1 MKKLWK
7 ATATV
12 AAAVLLAGSLAGCG
26 SSGGS
31 SSSSGGGKSGST
43 SDMIVTTMYT
53 EAGSLDSAGESGLW
67 WWSYDD
73 VCMAPIME
81 MKEDGSWDYILAESV
96 DVNEDM
102 TQYTV
107 HLRSDAKWSNGDDV
121 TSADFKNTI
130 VRALDPNCKSGYS
143 SMLYPIA
150 GAEEMYNGTGD
161 ESGLGVDTSDDK
173 TIVFNLKEPCAYFE
187 QLFVLPVYMPTHRE
201 LQTETN
207 GDWAMG
213 NDMDALVSCGPYY
226 LAEYVPNQY
235 SVYKKNENYVQADRI
250 KTDTIKKM
258 VMDDT
263 QSIINAYK
271 SGELNF
277 ISADYTVMDEY
288 KDSDELIT
296 SPAMTSY
303 YVLFNVNEAPFDDV
317 RVRQAFSMAVNRDE
331 VASACGSSYE
341 ASDFFVAKHLKSS
354 ASGKDWA
361 EEVEEDPIGFDPD
374 KAKELLA
381 EAGYPD
387 GEGFPAITYKYPSLQ
402 LDSDMAQALQAQW
415 KTNLGVEVELQAEEQ
430 QVQVAERRSGD
441 FQLARMRWT
450 ADFTDPFTFL
460 SMYRSNDSYNDNK
473 TNCPE
478 YDELMAQS
486 NEESD
491 PTARFELLHQAESV
505 LVNDYCFGVPV
516 LNSSNIYLVSTDITN
531 FEIDPSRNMIRTK
544 YLVLGDS
551 SSES

>member
-1 MKKLWK
+1 
-7 ATATV
+7 
-12 AAAVLLAGSLAGCG
+12 
-26 SSGGS
+26 
-31 SSSSGGGKSGST
+31 
-43 SDMIVTTMYT
+43 MIVTTMNT
-53 EAGSLDSAGESGLW
+53 ESGSLDSAGESSL

-296 SPAMTSY
+296 SPSQTSY

-415 KTNLGVEVELQAEEQ
+415 KTNLGIEVELQAEEQ

>member
-1 MKKLWK
+1 MRKLWK
-7 ATATV
+7 ATATL

-43 SDMIVTTMYT
+43 SDMIVTTMNT

-130 VRALDPNCKSGYS
+130 VRALDPNCKGGYS
-143 SMLYPIA
+143 SMLYPIV

-288 KDSDELIT
+288 QDSEELIT

-361 EEVEEDPIGFDPD
+361 EEAEEDPIGFDPD

-387 GEGFPAITYKYPSLQ
+387 GEASRPSP
-402 LDSDMAQALQAQW
+402 
-415 KTNLGVEVELQAEEQ
+415 TNTRA
-430 QVQVAERRSGD
+430 
-441 FQLARMRWT
+441 
-450 ADFTDPFTFL
+450 
-460 SMYRSNDSYNDNK
+460 
-473 TNCPE
+473 
-478 YDELMAQS
+478 
-486 NEESD
+486 
-491 PTARFELLHQAESV
+491 
-505 LVNDYCFGVPV
+505 
-516 LNSSNIYLVSTDITN
+516 
-531 FEIDPSRNMIRTK
+531 
-544 YLVLGDS
+544 S
-551 SSES
+551 SSTAIWHRPCRHSGKQTLASRWSFRQRSSRYR

>member
-1 MKKLWK
+1 MRKLWK
-7 ATATV
+7 TTATL
-12 AAAVLLAGSLAGCG
+12 AAAVFLAGSLAGCG

-96 DVNEDM
+96 DVNDDM

-317 RVRQAFSMAVNRDE
+317 RVRKR
-331 VASACGSSYE
+331 
-341 ASDFFVAKHLKSS
+341 
-354 ASGKDWA
+354 ASGRGRLPGWRRL
-361 EEVEEDPIGFDPD
+361 P
-374 KAKELLA
+374 
-381 EAGYPD
+381 GYH
-387 GEGFPAITYKYPSLQ
+387 LQ
-402 LDSDMAQALQAQW
+402 I
-415 KTNLGVEVELQAEEQ
+415 
-430 QVQVAERRSGD
+430 
-441 FQLARMRWT
+441 
-450 ADFTDPFTFL
+450 
-460 SMYRSNDSYNDNK
+460 
-473 TNCPE
+473 PE
-478 YDELMAQS
+478 P
-486 NEESD
+486 
-491 PTARFELLHQAESV
+491 PT
-505 LVNDYCFGVPV
+505 
-516 LNSSNIYLVSTDITN
+516 
-531 FEIDPSRNMIRTK
+531 
-544 YLVLGDS
+544 
-551 SSES
+551 

>member
-1 MKKLWK
+1 MRKLWK
-7 ATATV
+7 ATATL

-143 SMLYPIA
+143 SMLYPIV

-331 VASACGSSYE
+331 VASACGSSY
-341 ASDFFVAKHLKSS
+341 
-354 ASGKDWA
+354 
-361 EEVEEDPIGFDPD
+361 
-374 KAKELLA
+374 
-381 EAGYPD
+381 
-387 GEGFPAITYKYPSLQ
+387 
-402 LDSDMAQALQAQW
+402 
-415 KTNLGVEVELQAEEQ
+415 
-430 QVQVAERRSGD
+430 VQVI
-441 FQLARMRWT
+441 
-450 ADFTDPFTFL
+450 
-460 SMYRSNDSYNDNK
+460 
-473 TNCPE
+473 
-478 YDELMAQS
+478 
-486 NEESD
+486 
-491 PTARFELLHQAESV
+491 
-505 LVNDYCFGVPV
+505 
-516 LNSSNIYLVSTDITN
+516 SS
-531 FEIDPSRNMIRTK
+531 
-544 YLVLGDS
+544 
-551 SSES
+551 

>member
-1 MKKLWK
+1 MRKLWK
-7 ATATV
+7 ATATL

-161 ESGLGVDTSDDK
+161 ESGLGVDTSD
-173 TIVFNLKEPCAYFE
+173 
-187 QLFVLPVYMPTHRE
+187 
-201 LQTETN
+201 
-207 GDWAMG
+207 
-213 NDMDALVSCGPYY
+213 
-226 LAEYVPNQY
+226 
-235 SVYKKNENYVQADRI
+235 
-250 KTDTIKKM
+250 
-258 VMDDT
+258 
-263 QSIINAYK
+263 
-271 SGELNF
+271 
-277 ISADYTVMDEY
+277 
-288 KDSDELIT
+288 ELIA
-296 SPAMTSY
+296 SPSQTSY

-361 EEVEEDPIGFDPD
+361 EEAEEDPIGFDPD

-415 KTNLGVEVELQAEEQ
+415 KTNLGIEVELQAEEQ

-491 PTARFELLHQAESV
+491 PAARFELLHQAESV